1 MDIQVILMQMIQ
13 LFLVIALGYFLFK
26 MKLFDVDLNK
36 KLTSILLTVTTP
48 AMIVSS
54 VLLTIAEFY
63 LCKVA
68 AKFVYSKDR
77 TVSYDELEK
86 FDVETFATDREFDE
100 MLDGVFGA
108 QDDDR

>member
-1 MDIQVILMQMIQ
+1 M
-13 LFLVIALGYFLFK
+13 
-26 MKLFDVDLNK
+26 
-36 KLTSILLTVTTP
+36 
-48 AMIVSS
+48 
-54 VLLTIAEFY
+54 
-63 LCKVA
+63 A

-108 QDDDR
+108 QEDDR